1 MPEEELTNVSE
12 ETVET
17 VVDEVSKHID
27 SESFIMGTAVGSL
40 VVMAGWAVGKFVV
53 NPVVRKVA
61 NKFAEWRES
70 RKAITV
76 SENEEK

>member
-40 VVMAGWAVGKFVV
+40 AVMVGLAVGKFVV
-53 NPVVRKVA
+53 KPVVRKVA

>member
-27 SESFIMGTAVGSL
+27 SESFIIGTAVGSL